1 MKRCL
6 LLTGF
11 LLVCCWHLEAMDRF
25 AALSLIESGDNDR
38 ATGPNGEISRFQMQP
53 DVWKRFARTNA
64 SWTNAVDSLEVAK
77 AVMQA
82 RCAAF
87 ERASNRPP
95 TDVEFYVLWNA
106 PAQVSNPRKP
116 VSRRAERFS
125 NLVKFK

>member
-1 MKRCL
+1 MRRIFAIGVLFLACL
-6 LLTGF
+6 
-11 LLVCCWHLEAMDRF
+11 HLPAMDRF
-25 AALSLIESGDNDR
+25 AALSLIESGDNDL
-38 ATGPNGEISRFQMQP
+38 AKGPNGEISRFQMQP

-106 PAQVSNPRKP
+106 PAQVSNPRKS

-125 NLVKFK
+125 NLLKFK